1 MKKLLYTIGLA
12 LLAVSCT
19 EDYTDWANPFK
30 NDPEAAKSMSMSINP
45 VATIDLSK
53 VTTETI
59 QIFSPTITIDDEAQT
74 TFEAMLLGEDGI
86 SDATFNVNSDGTVQ
100 KDVLETAVYS
110 LYGQR
115 PVERAIPMSVTGLV
129 NIGGQTFK
137 GFGETTLK
145 VIPNA
150 PEIEAAY
157 YLTGSINGWN
167 NTDTTYKLTNDGSD
181 PYENPTFTCRI
192 PAPEDGSNI
201 EFKMTP
207 ESGLGGDWSKCL
219 AAGDEGKFKYNND
232 GGNLVINAVAGAK
245 FYDLTFNMLDQT
257 WEAKALLFDIE
268 KNWYLTGSING
279 WNNTDTTYKLTND
292 GSDPYANPTFTMR
305 IPAPEDG
312 SNIEFKMTPESG
324 LGGNW
329 SKCLAAGNGP
339 VGTFAYNN
347 EGGNLVIEAVEGAKY
362 YDVTFNM
369 MALTW
374 SYKAITF
381 NPFVFFIGA
390 TDGWANAEQKL
401 VLTDEGAGIY
411 TGYVY
416 CADPNGWGNCFKF
429 QKVAGDWGTEINTG
443 HMTGGMTGGVGLH
456 DGDTNFEIKDGEG
469 VYFFTLNLSAN
480 TLNALKV
487 EKMGIIGDFNGWGG
501 DVEMKWNATDYCFEA
516 TGAGVTANGWK
527 FRVNADWG
535 INLGSND
542 SAEPSKVLA
551 DLLANGKNIGVAGN
565 TVKLYP
571 TRKTS
576 DKIYCTVE

>member
-1 MKKLLYTIGLA
+1 MKKLLYTIGVA

-192 PAPEDGSNI
+192 PAPEDDSNI

-292 GSDPYANPTFTMR
+292 GGDPYANPTFTMR

-401 VLTDEGAGIY
+401 ALTDEGAGIY

-551 DLLANGKNIGVAGN
+551 DLVANGKNIGVAGN